1 MQLEA
6 MSDSSSSLRS
16 APSSGKIPRWRWFL
30 LGPLVLALW
39 PALMVF
45 PGTPEGYLDD
55 SWQLVLIHAH
65 AHGWQFGRDLV
76 FTWGPWGFLSSHYHL
91 GETGAVAKLI
101 WETLGRL
108 LLAGSL
114 VYLTRSLVVWRQ
126 LLFIVGLALIG
137 WLFVDAVFYLTIGL
151 MVAAGLMRP
160 TVGSAERAL
169 WGLAL
174 GFLSCFKF
182 TYPVVAGAG
191 VALAVAACLL
201 RGERRAAL
209 VTGGAYA
216 LGFVAA
222 WVAAR
227 QNPDHLWPYI
237 VRSLEITSGYGDA
250 MGAEEPTP
258 VFAWGAGLL
267 VAGWLYLGL
276 FVRRQA
282 DRITA
287 WSTALFLGGLLFI
300 VWKSSFTRA
309 DGHVFGFFIFA
320 GLAGFVLPG
329 LCEGFRRPHWLDLSA
344 IAALCGLA
352 AFEAGLIERI
362 PKIGVARILEN
373 YAALPKIPRLPRG
386 WELSWQDACA
396 KHRLPQI
403 QSIVGRGTVDVVN
416 YEQAVALFNDLNFTP
431 RPVFQSYSAYTP
443 RLAWRNLR
451 FYRTPAT
458 APDYVLWKHATI
470 DGRFPSLDDAGL
482 VAEIVRG
489 YEPVIEEGGFL
500 LLRKRNALPA
510 ASLSRR
516 LLLEQRVAFD
526 QAVALPAAGPHPRWL
541 QIDLP
546 LTKLGRLRALLYKPP
561 MAFLVTQDA
570 AGAER
575 TWRLLPRMTAD
586 GFLLDP
592 VLETQPDFAAYMR
605 GQGNL
610 TVRSVRLTTLPG
622 QREYFSTIWR
632 QPTLRLFELPEIT
645 LRSQG
650 RYAALVQAGILGA
663 EPESIDSPHAL
674 VTYSTSAG
682 PVVQVHA
689 PGEVRFVV
697 PAGGREFVGHFGLR
711 DGAHT
716 AAAPTDGVHF
726 TLEAL
731 QPDGTRALLWERK
744 LDPARTP
751 ADRGPQSFRIALPA
765 DDGLQI
771 SLRALPGGTDE
782 SDWSYF
788 GGLHFE
794 PANPP

>member
-1 MQLEA
+1 MP
-6 MSDSSSSLRS
+6 SPPPSPDFS
-16 APSSGKIPRWRWFL
+16 AAGSGALPRWRWFV
-30 LGPLVLALW
+30 LGALVLVLW
-39 PALMVF
+39 PALMIF

-91 GETGAVAKLI
+91 GETGAVAKLV

-108 LLAGSL
+108 LLAASL
-114 VYLTRSLVVWRQ
+114 VFLTRSLAGWRQ
-126 LLFIVGLALIG
+126 GLFVVGLALIG
-137 WLFVDAVFYLTIGL
+137 WLFVDAVFYLAIGL

-160 TVGSAERAL
+160 AAGLAERAL

-191 VALAVAACLL
+191 VALATAACLL
-201 RGERRAAL
+201 RGDRRGALTAA
-209 VTGGAYA
+209 GAYV
-216 LGFVAA
+216 LGLVLA
-222 WVAAR
+222 WVAAG
-227 QNPDHLWPYI
+227 QHPDHLWPYF

-250 MGAEEPTP
+250 MGADESLA

-267 VAGWLYLGL
+267 VAGWIYLAV
-276 FVRRQA
+276 FVRRHP
-282 DRITA
+282 DRISA
-287 WSTALFLGGLLFI
+287 WSMGLFFAGLWFV

-320 GLAGFVLPG
+320 GLAGLVLPG
-329 LCEGFRRPHWLDLSA
+329 LCEGFRRPHWLDLSVL
-344 IAALCGLA
+344 AALGGIA
-352 AFEAGLIERI
+352 TFEAGLIERI
-362 PKIGVARILEN
+362 PAVGVARIREN
-373 YAALPKIPRLPRG
+373 YAALPKIPRMPRG
-386 WELSWQDACA
+386 WELAWQEASA
-396 KHRLPQI
+396 RHRLPQI
-403 QSIVGRGTVDVVN
+403 QAVVGRGTVDVVN
-416 YEQAVALFNDLNFTP
+416 FEQAIALFNGFNFTP

-482 VAEIVRG
+482 VAEIGRG
-489 YEPVIEEGGFL
+489 YEPVLEEKGFL
-500 LLRKRNALPA
+500 LLRKRTALPPVP
-510 ASLSRR
+510 LTRR
-516 LLLEQRVAFD
+516 LVFEQGVAFD
-526 QAVALPAAGPHPRWL
+526 QEVPLPAAGSHPRWL
-541 QIDLP
+541 QIELP

-561 MAFLVTQDA
+561 MAFLVTKDA

-575 TWRLLPRMTAD
+575 TWRLLPRVAAD
-586 GFLLDP
+586 GFLFDP

-605 GQGNL
+605 GKGNL
-610 TVRSVRLTTLPG
+610 AVRSIRLTTFPA

-632 QPTLRLFELPEIT
+632 RPTVRVFELPEIA
-645 LRSQG
+645 LRPQG
-650 RYAALVQAGILGA
+650 RYAALVQAGIFGV

-674 VTYSTSAG
+674 VTYPTAAG
-682 PVVQVHA
+682 PVVQVHT
-689 PGEVRFVV
+689 PGEVRFLV
-697 PAGGREFVGHFGLR
+697 PTGAREFVGHFGLR

-716 AAAPTDGVHF
+716 SSAPTDGVLF
-726 TLEAL
+726 RLEA
-731 QPDGTRALLWERK
+731 QQADGTRALLWERK

-751 ADRGPQSFRIALPA
+751 ADRGPQSFRVALPA
-765 DDGLQI
+765 GYGLQVF
-771 SLRALPGGTDE
+771 LQALPDGTDE

-794 PANPP
+794 PAPSP